1 MWDDIFKYTGYY
13 SRPLTSR
20 RFNNFYLDLHRLMEE
35 VMDEVAPKPEPQME
49 FKVVSTKTVKRNG
62 NTYRVTVEKLSE
74 SETPEDDTPEIH
86 IDESAED
93 FDEDTKQDMA

>member
-1 MWDDIFKYTGYY
+1 M
-13 SRPLTSR
+13 
-20 RFNNFYLDLHRLMEE
+20 MEE
-35 VMDEVAPKPEPQME
+35 AIDEVAPKPEPKME

-74 SETPEDDTPEIH
+74 SETSEDDTPEIH

-93 FDEDTKQDMA
+93 FDEDTKQDMAWKVI

>member
-1 MWDDIFKYTGYY
+1 MWDDIFRYSNYY

-20 RFNNFYLDLHRLMEE
+20 RFSNFYQDLYRMMEE
-35 VMDEVAPKPEPQME
+35 AIDEVAPKPEPKME

-74 SETPEDDTPEIH
+74 SETSEDDTPEIH

>member
-13 SRPLTSR
+13 SRPLTNR